1 MRAEGSAQR
10 LMMIVMV
17 MPGDDQGQAM
27 PAGAVVARR
36 VGILVNR
43 CIRIAPIVT
52 WAVGVAGAV
61 VMMSLP
67 VAMPMMRG
75 LEAVMT
81 VMTVMTVMS
90 VVSTPRRSGRCQ
102 PQTERGGHR
111 SHNEFRCRFHS
122 NQ

>member
-1 MRAEGSAQR
+1 MRAEGGAQR
-10 LMMIVMV
+10 LMMMVMV
-17 MPGDDQGQAM
+17 VPGDDQGQAM

-43 CIRIAPIVT
+43 CTRIAPIVT
-52 WAVGVAGAV
+52 WAAGVAGAV

-67 VAMPMMRG
+67 VAIRVMRG
-75 LEAVMT
+75 MEAVMT
-81 VMTVMTVMS
+81 VMSVMS
-90 VVSTPRRSGRCQ
+90 AVSTPRRSGRCQ